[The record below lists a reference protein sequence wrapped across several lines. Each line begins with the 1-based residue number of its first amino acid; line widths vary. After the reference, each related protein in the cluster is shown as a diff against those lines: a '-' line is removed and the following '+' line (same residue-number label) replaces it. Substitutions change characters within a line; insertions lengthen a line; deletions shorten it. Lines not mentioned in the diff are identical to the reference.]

1 MTDRTH
7 DDVTSLVAR
16 RTVLRGAMV
25 AGVAA
30 PFLAACGGDST
41 ADEGSTG
48 TTGSTGSSSPPDGS
62 TSPPDAGGSS
72 TGTDSAIATT
82 ADVPAGGGLILDDP
96 QIVITQPTAG
106 EFKGF
111 SSICTH
117 QGCPVDNVTD
127 GTINCACHG
136 SMYSIKDGSVVGGP
150 APAPLPEQK
159 IAVEGKSIALA

>member
-1 MTDRTH
+1 MTDRRH
-7 DDVTSLVAR
+7 DDETSLATR

-25 AGVAA
+25 AGVTV

-41 ADEGSTG
+41 ADEGSTSN
-48 TTGSTGSSSPPDGS
+48 TGSTGSSSPPDGS
-62 TSPPDAGGSS
+62 TSPPDGGGS

-82 ADVPAGGGLILDDP
+82 GDVPEGGGLILEDP
-96 QIVITQPTAG
+96 QIVITQPAAG

-136 SMYSIKDGSVVGGP
+136 SRYAIGDGSVSRGP
-150 APAPLPEQK
+150 AQQPLARR
-159 IAVEGKSIALA
+159 AVAADAGSLTLH